1 MQRVEAQGESRQRI
15 RQYLKPSQALEP
27 APPLPPLTDP
37 CGSRGCET
45 LPQTGINTTMIAS
58 IMMGLFG
65 DRPGLCNG
73 ASGAIAVVVVD
84 LVRTHPHLLMHFPPS

>member
-1 MQRVEAQGESRQRI
+1 V
-15 RQYLKPSQALEP
+15 
-27 APPLPPLTDP
+27 
-37 CGSRGCET
+37 RGGR
-45 LPQTGINTTMIAS
+45 QTGINTTMIAS

-84 LVRTHPHLLMHFPPS
+84 LVRTLSA

>member
-1 MQRVEAQGESRQRI
+1 M
-15 RQYLKPSQALEP
+15 
-27 APPLPPLTDP
+27 
-37 CGSRGCET
+37 
-45 LPQTGINTTMIAS
+45 QTGINTTMIAS

-84 LVRTHPHLLMHFPPS
+84 LVCTLTLILTHAAACPAQIRVHPAAHAPQP

>member
-1 MQRVEAQGESRQRI
+1 MRCTSNLGIGLQSCISFA
-15 RQYLKPSQALEP
+15 
-27 APPLPPLTDP
+27 APHV
-37 CGSRGCET
+37 RGGR
-45 LPQTGINTTMIAS
+45 QTGINTTMIAS

-84 LVRTHPHLLMHFPPS
+84 LVRTLSA

>member
-1 MQRVEAQGESRQRI
+1 MRDRHM
-15 RQYLKPSQALEP
+15 
-27 APPLPPLTDP
+27 
-37 CGSRGCET
+37 
-45 LPQTGINTTMIAS
+45 QTGINTTMIAS

-84 LVRTHPHLLMHFPPS
+84 LVRPSDPHPNATRPKRAPTLTLTSVRERGDRLNWK